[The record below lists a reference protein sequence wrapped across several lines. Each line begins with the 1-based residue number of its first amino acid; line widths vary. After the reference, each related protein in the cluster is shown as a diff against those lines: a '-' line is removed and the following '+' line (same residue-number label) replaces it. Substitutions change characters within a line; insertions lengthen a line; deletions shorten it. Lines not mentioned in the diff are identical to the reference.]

1 MEMMEIVLLIAGG
14 IIFILSFFIPDKKNV
29 SGKQDGGAGSVVL
42 AEGELKGLISQEID
56 AIRTHVDEVVEEAVT
71 YAMEKTER
79 SLERLSNEKIMA
91 VSEYSDT
98 VLGEIHKNHEEA
110 MFLYDML
117 NNKHVSLKNT
127 VAEVN
132 RTVKEAEAAVVSF
145 QKLAPETLSASE
157 GRILNRE
164 AETAARRE
172 PGGGMQGNPSTGL
185 YGVNGASRTGIE
197 RAGNERAGNDRTGIE
212 RTGNERTG
220 IERIGNDRAG
230 NDRAA
235 IERTGNERTGIERAG
250 IERAATERAGIER
263 SGIDRTGN
271 ERTGIERT
279 GIERAA
285 TERAGIERSG
295 IESIGIE
302 SIGIERTGIERTG
315 IERTGTERTAIERT
329 VSQGYES
336 ENSVMERLGAE
347 RLGAEGF
354 EMQGL
359 GVKQFETDRAFTD
372 NSGTEKSGLERLGAF
387 SGPGRGDVS
396 QDAGEHGRNNNERIL
411 ELFQQDY
418 SMVDIARELGLG
430 VGEVK
435 LVIDLFKRQ

>member
-98 VLGEIHKNHEEA
+98 VLGEIHKNHEEV

-212 RTGNERTG
+212 R
-220 IERIGNDRAG
+220 IGNDRAG
-230 NDRAA
+230 

-250 IERAATERAGIER
+250 NERTGIERAATERAGIER
-263 SGIDRTGN
+263 AGIERTGN
-271 ERTGIERT
+271 ERTGNERT

-302 SIGIERTGIERTG
+302 
-315 IERTGTERTAIERT
+315 RTGTERNATERT

-336 ENSVMERLGAE
+336 ENSAMERF
-347 RLGAEGF
+347 GAEGF

-387 SGPGRGDVS
+387 SGPGKGDVS

>member
-172 PGGGMQGNPSTGL
+172 PGGGMQGNPGTGL

-197 RAGNERAGNDRTGIE
+197 RAGNERAANDRTGIE
-212 RTGNERTG
+212 RTGIERTG

-230 NDRAA
+230 NDRAGNERAA
-235 IERTGNERTGIERAG
+235 IERTGIERAG

-263 SGIDRTGN
+263 AGIERTGN
-271 ERTGIERT
+271 ERTGNERT

-302 SIGIERTGIERTG
+302 SIGIERTG
-315 IERTGTERTAIERT
+315 TERNATERT

-336 ENSVMERLGAE
+336 ENSAMERF
-347 RLGAEGF
+347 GAEGF

-387 SGPGRGDVS
+387 SGPGKGDVS

>member
-172 PGGGMQGNPSTGL
+172 PGGGMQGNPGTGL

-197 RAGNERAGNDRTGIE
+197 RAGNERAANDRTGIE
-212 RTGNERTG
+212 RT
-220 IERIGNDRAG
+220 
-230 NDRAA
+230 
-235 IERTGNERTGIERAG
+235 G

-263 SGIDRTGN
+263 AGIERAGIERAGIERTGN
-271 ERTGIERT
+271 ERTGNERT

-302 SIGIERTGIERTG
+302 SIGIESIG
-315 IERTGTERTAIERT
+315 IERTGTERNATERT

-336 ENSVMERLGAE
+336 ENSAMERFGAE
-347 RLGAEGF
+347 RPGAEGF

-359 GVKQFETDRAFTD
+359 GVKQFETDKAFTD

-387 SGPGRGDVS
+387 SGPGKGDVS

>member
-212 RTGNERTG
+212 R
-220 IERIGNDRAG
+220 IGNDRAG
-230 NDRAA
+230 

-250 IERAATERAGIER
+250 NERTGIERAATERAGIER
-263 SGIDRTGN
+263 AGIERTGN
-271 ERTGIERT
+271 ERTGNERT

-302 SIGIERTGIERTG
+302 
-315 IERTGTERTAIERT
+315 RTGTERNATERT

-336 ENSVMERLGAE
+336 ENSAMERF
-347 RLGAEGF
+347 GAEGF

-387 SGPGRGDVS
+387 SGPGKGDVS

>member
-220 IERIGNDRAG
+220 IER
-230 NDRAA
+230 
-235 IERTGNERTGIERAG
+235 AG

-347 RLGAEGF
+347 RPGAEGF

>member
-263 SGIDRTGN
+263 SGI
-271 ERTGIERT
+271 
-279 GIERAA
+279 
-285 TERAGIERSG
+285 
-295 IESIGIE
+295 ESIGIE
-302 SIGIERTGIERTG
+302 SIGIERTG

-347 RLGAEGF
+347 RPGAEGF

>member
-172 PGGGMQGNPSTGL
+172 PGGGMQANPGTGL

-197 RAGNERAGNDRTGIE
+197 RAGNERAAI
-212 RTGNERTG
+212 ERTG
-220 IERIGNDRAG
+220 IERAGIERAGIERIG

-235 IERTGNERTGIERAG
+235 IERTGNERTGIERTG
-250 IERAATERAGIER
+250 IERATTERAAIER
-263 SGIDRTGN
+263 TGI

-302 SIGIERTGIERTG
+302 RTGSERNA
-315 IERTGTERTAIERT
+315 IERTGTERNATERT

-336 ENSVMERLGAE
+336 ENSAMERF
-347 RLGAEGF
+347 GAEGF

>member
-29 SGKQDGGAGSVVL
+29 SGKQDGGVGSVVL

-172 PGGGMQGNPSTGL
+172 PGGGMQANPGTGL

-197 RAGNERAGNDRTGIE
+197 RAGNERAAI
-212 RTGNERTG
+212 ERTG
-220 IERIGNDRAG
+220 IERAGIERAGIERIG

-235 IERTGNERTGIERAG
+235 IERTGNERTGIERTG
-250 IERAATERAGIER
+250 IERATTERAAIER
-263 SGIDRTGN
+263 TGI

-302 SIGIERTGIERTG
+302 RTGSERNA
-315 IERTGTERTAIERT
+315 IERTGTERNATERT

-336 ENSVMERLGAE
+336 ENSAMERF
-347 RLGAEGF
+347 GAEGF

>member
-220 IERIGNDRAG
+220 IERA
-230 NDRAA
+230 
-235 IERTGNERTGIERAG
+235 
-250 IERAATERAGIER
+250 
-263 SGIDRTGN
+263 
-271 ERTGIERT
+271 

-347 RLGAEGF
+347 RPGAEGF

>member
-263 SGIDRTGN
+263 SGI
-271 ERTGIERT
+271 
-279 GIERAA
+279 
-285 TERAGIERSG
+285 
-295 IESIGIE
+295 E

-347 RLGAEGF
+347 RPGAEGF